1 MPPPNPDVSI
11 RANGVPL
18 SQLIDDVV
26 ADYGVPI
33 MVPSTDVDV
42 DLWFVGPLDQ
52 ALQLVA
58 QQGDLVLRPAADG
71 YELLPKIAA
80 RVAPSQFVD
89 PEEMSAAVG
98 VAYPDLA
105 VAVAGGS
112 LVMAGEAAD
121 AAAEIVQALNA
132 RPATWMLDVLVVEL
146 QATAAR
152 ELGLDWS
159 LGLTLSARADAGS
172 GITATQGPVLGA
184 RAAAIVEVIGR
195 LRSETRMAS
204 LANRGTLY
212 LLDGQ
217 PATMRQGDQ
226 IPVPRRMTSAEGTV
240 SVVGFEEI
248 ETGFTL
254 TATARPVGEYVRLDL
269 APTISEVSGF
279 VQNEAP
285 ILLERSAELVALVRP
300 GEWLVVSGFDR
311 ASNRQNRTGINAAS
325 LLTSAES
332 ATDETSTIVMLV
344 RVTSILDA
352 VQ

>member
-1 MPPPNPDVSI
+1 MSI
-11 RANGVPL
+11 RANGVKLP
-18 SQLIDDVV
+18 QLLEDLV
-26 ADYGVPI
+26 ADYGVP
-33 MVPSTDVDV
+33 VTSPASEDTV
-42 DLWFVGPLDQ
+42 DLWFVGPLSQ
-52 ALQLVA
+52 ALGLIAA
-58 QQGDLVLRPAADG
+58 QVEMNLAETVDG
-71 YELLPKIAA
+71 YHLLAKTSA
-80 RVAPSQFVD
+80 RVTPSQFVG
-89 PEEMSAAVG
+89 PEEASAAVS
-98 VAYPDLA
+98 VAYPDLS

-112 LVMAGEAAD
+112 LVIAGEGVDD
-121 AAAEIVQALNA
+121 AASLVESLNA
-132 RPATWMLDVLVVEL
+132 LPATWMLDVLVVEL
-146 QATAAR
+146 QASAAR

-159 LGLTLSARADAGS
+159 LGLTLSARADAGT
-172 GITATQGPVLGA
+172 GITATQGPVLGG
-184 RAAAIVEVIGR
+184 RAAAIAEVIGR
-195 LRSETRMAS
+195 LRAETRLAS

-217 PATMRQGDQ
+217 SATMRQGDQ
-226 IPVPRRMTSAEGTV
+226 IPVPRRVTSAEGTV
-240 SVVGFEEI
+240 SVVGFENI

-254 TATARPVGEYVRLDL
+254 TATARPAGEYVRLDL

-311 ASNRQNRTGINAAS
+311 ASNRENRSGINAAS

-344 RVTSILDA
+344 RLSSILAA